1 MAKELLTLE
10 NGIKLGGLI
19 IAFILQYAAIK
30 SDIRDLN
37 TEKKYQIEHLQY
49 QVTELK
55 DCCNG
60 RKRDNQ
66 IVFNDR
72 AAILPNGIEIETER

>member
-10 NGIKLGGLI
+10 NGIKLSGLI

-37 TEKKYQIEHLQY
+37 TQKHYEVEHLQY
-49 QVTELK
+49 QITELK

-60 RKRDNQ
+60 HRNEKR
-66 IVFNDR
+66 IVFNDHV
-72 AAILPNGIEIETER
+72 AIVPNGIEIETER

>member
-1 MAKELLTLE
+1 MAKEILTLE

-19 IAFILQYAAIK
+19 IAFVLQYAAIK
-30 SDIRDLN
+30 SDIRDMK
-37 TEKKYQIEHLQY
+37 TEKRFEIEHLQY

-55 DCCNG
+55 DCCND
-60 RKRDNQ
+60 RKKENR

>member
-1 MAKELLTLE
+1 MKELASLE
-10 NGIKLGGLI
+10 NKVKFVTLIGGFMSLY
-19 IAFILQYAAIK
+19 FAIK
-30 SDIRDLN
+30 SDIRELY
-37 TEKKYQIEHLQY
+37 TEKHYEVEHLQY

-66 IVFNDR
+66 IVFNDHV
-72 AAILPNGIEIETER
+72 AIVPNGIEIETER

>member
-19 IAFILQYAAIK
+19 IAFVLQYAAIK
-30 SDIRDLN
+30 SDIRDMN
-37 TEKKYQIEHLQY
+37 TEKKYQIDHLQY
-49 QVTELK
+49 QITELK

>member
-1 MAKELLTLE
+1 MAKEILTIE

-19 IAFILQYAAIK
+19 IAFVLQYAAIK

-55 DCCNG
+55 DCCNN
-60 RKRDNQ
+60 KRSERR

-72 AAILPNGIEIETER
+72 AAILPHGIEIENER

>member
-1 MAKELLTLE
+1 MAKEILTLE

-30 SDIRDLN
+30 SDIRDMK
-37 TEKKYQIEHLQY
+37 TEKHFEIEHLQY
-49 QVTELK
+49 QITELK

-60 RKRDNQ
+60 KRSERR
-66 IVFNDR
+66 IVLNDHV
-72 AAILPNGIEIETER
+72 AIVPNGVEIETER

>member
-19 IAFILQYAAIK
+19 IAFVLQYAAVK
-30 SDIRDLN
+30 SDIRDMK
-37 TEKKYQIEHLQY
+37 TEKRYEIEHLQY

-60 RKRDNQ
+60 RKRENR

-72 AAILPNGIEIETER
+72 AAILPNGIEIETEK

>member
-1 MAKELLTLE
+1 MAKEILTLE

-19 IAFILQYAAIK
+19 IAFVLQYAAIK

-55 DCCNG
+55 DCCNN
-60 RKRDNQ
+60 KRSERR
-66 IVFNDR
+66 IVFNDHV
-72 AAILPNGIEIETER
+72 AIVPNGIEIETER

>member
-1 MAKELLTLE
+1 MAKEILTLE

-19 IAFILQYAAIK
+19 IAFVLQYAAIK

-37 TEKKYQIEHLQY
+37 TQKHYEVEHLQY

-72 AAILPNGIEIETER
+72 AAILPHGIEIENEK

>member
-1 MAKELLTLE
+1 MAKEILTLE
-10 NGIKLGGLI
+10 NGIK
-19 IAFILQYAAIK
+19 YAMLVVTLCGFYYK
-30 SDIRDLN
+30 QVSDIRDI
-37 TEKKYQIEHLQY
+37 TTQKHYEIEHLQY

-60 RKRDNQ
+60 KRNEHR

-72 AAILPNGIEIETER
+72 VAIVPNGIEIETEK

>member
-1 MAKELLTLE
+1 MAKEILTLE

-19 IAFILQYAAIK
+19 IAFVLQYAAIK
-30 SDIRDLN
+30 SDIRDMK
-37 TEKKYQIEHLQY
+37 TEKRFEIKHLQY
-49 QVTELK
+49 QITELK
-55 DCCNG
+55 DCCND

-72 AAILPNGIEIETER
+72 VAIVPNGIEIETER

>member
-10 NGIKLGGLI
+10 NGIKLCGLI

-37 TEKKYQIEHLQY
+37 TQKHYEVEHLQY
-49 QVTELK
+49 QITELNY
-55 DCCNG
+55 CCNG

-66 IVFNDR
+66 IVFNDHV
-72 AAILPNGIEIETER
+72 AIVPNGIEIETER

>member
-1 MAKELLTLE
+1 MAKEILTIE

-30 SDIRDLN
+30 SDIRDMK
-37 TEKKYQIEHLQY
+37 TEKHFEIEHLQY
-49 QVTELK
+49 QISELK
-55 DCCNG
+55 DCCNN
-60 RKRDNQ
+60 KRSERR

>member
-1 MAKELLTLE
+1 MQLTANETTFLLWAV
-10 NGIKLGGLI
+10 G
-19 IAFILQYAAIK
+19 AFIAAIK
-30 SDIRDLN
+30 SDIRDMK
-37 TEKKYQIEHLQY
+37 TEKHFEIEHLQY

-55 DCCNG
+55 DCCNN
-60 RKRDNQ
+60 KRSERR

>member
-10 NGIKLGGLI
+10 NGIKLCGLI

-30 SDIRDLN
+30 SDIRDMK
-37 TEKKYQIEHLQY
+37 TEKHFEIEHLQY

-55 DCCNG
+55 DCCNN
-60 RKRDNQ
+60 KRSERR

-72 AAILPNGIEIETER
+72 AAILPHGIEIETER